1 MSIKY
6 HANGLWIE
14 KLSPSDYRIGLSEKG
29 QDDLGEVMFVE
40 ISTEPGNL
48 KAGEAI
54 INAEGAKAV
63 TELTIPFDVTVKEV
77 HVEVEDEPDLLN
89 SSDKEDNWL
98 LLVTDIDDSLFN
110 SLNTDP
116 FAE

>member
-1 MSIKY
+1 MTIKY
-6 HANGLWIE
+6 HSNGLWIE
-14 KLSPSDYRIGLSEKG
+14 KLSPADYRIGLSEKG

-40 ISTEPGNL
+40 VSTEPGKL
-48 KAGEAI
+48 KTGEAI
-54 INAEGAKAV
+54 LNAEGAKAV
-63 TELTIPFDVTVKEV
+63 TELTIPFDLTVKEV

-89 SSDKEDNWL
+89 SVNKEDNWL
-98 LLVTDIDDSLFN
+98 LLVTDIDESVFN

>member
-6 HANGLWIE
+6 HSNGLWIE

-40 ISTEPGNL
+40 ISTESGNL